1 MATDFRDRSA
11 LWSYLSI
18 QVAWCLLVLLTPVA
32 MGIHMGIHPSR
43 LWAAPFEFITMAG
56 GLHLTYFRHEYN
68 ALVGRVTELLPVFR
82 RVMPR
87 RCDPEYYLPLG
98 IAYTLF
104 GVASV
109 TLVVFHLDPAP
120 LLQHLR

>member
-1 MATDFRDRSA
+1 M
-11 LWSYLSI
+11 
-18 QVAWCLLVLLTPVA
+18 LVLLTPGAVRV
-32 MGIHMGIHPSR
+32 HPSQ
-43 LWAAPFEFITMAG
+43 LWAAPFGLITIAG

-68 ALVGRVTELLPVFR
+68 ALVGRVTEFLPLFR
-82 RVMPR
+82 HAVPC
-87 RCDPEYYLPLG
+87 RCSPEYYLPLG

-109 TLVVFHLDPAP
+109 THVVFHLDPEP

>member
-1 MATDFRDRSA
+1 MRMATDFRDRSA
-11 LWSYLSI
+11 LWSYLGI
-18 QVAWCLLVLLTPVA
+18 QVAWGLLVLLTPVA
-32 MGIHMGIHPSR
+32 LGIHPSR
-43 LWAAPFEFITMAG
+43 LWAAPFGFITMAG
-56 GLHLTYFRHEYN
+56 GPHLTYFRHEYN
-68 ALVGRVTELLPVFR
+68 ALVGRVAELLPVFR
-82 RVMPR
+82 HVMPR